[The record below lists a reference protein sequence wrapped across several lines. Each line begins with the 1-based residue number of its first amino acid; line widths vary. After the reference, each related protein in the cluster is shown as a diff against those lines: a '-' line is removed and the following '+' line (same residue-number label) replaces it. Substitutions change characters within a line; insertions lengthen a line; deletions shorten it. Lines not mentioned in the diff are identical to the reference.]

1 MVLVQVGSQVM
12 WNNPCY
18 NREWT
23 FQFIM
28 GMGMA
33 WGEEVEEGEAVQGTE
48 LQVLPMAVVATRL
61 LAVVAMS
68 SMEAAAAAA
77 LIIIIQKQWQEM
89 LDHHQPLAVAILGMK
104 DGMTWLHLLNL
115 ESI

>member
-33 WGEEVEEGEAVQGTE
+33 WGEEEEEEAVQVTE
-48 LQVLPMAVVATRL
+48 LQVLQTAMVATRL
-61 LAVVAMS
+61 SAVVAMS
-68 SMEAAAAAA
+68 SMEAVAVAA
-77 LIIIIQKQWQEM
+77 LVIIIQKQWQEM